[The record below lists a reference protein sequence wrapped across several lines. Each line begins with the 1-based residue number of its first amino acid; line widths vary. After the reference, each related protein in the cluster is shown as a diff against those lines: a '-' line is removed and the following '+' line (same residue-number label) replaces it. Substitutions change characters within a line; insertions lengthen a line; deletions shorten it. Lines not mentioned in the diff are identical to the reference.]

1 MGSSLVD
8 MYAKYG
14 SVADAWRVSNKMP
27 SQNEVSWNAILR
39 GCVKHGAMVR
49 KI

>member
-1 MGSSLVD
+1 MSLLGVSLVR
-8 MYAKYG
+8 

-27 SQNEVSWNAILR
+27 SQNVVSWNAILR
-39 GCVKHGAMVR
+39 GRAKHGAMVM